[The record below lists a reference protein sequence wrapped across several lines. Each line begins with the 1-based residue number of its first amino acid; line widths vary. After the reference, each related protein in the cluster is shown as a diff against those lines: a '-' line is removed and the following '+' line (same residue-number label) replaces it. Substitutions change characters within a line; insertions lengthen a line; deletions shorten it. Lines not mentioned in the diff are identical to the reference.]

1 MQKIKDSYKTLNGG
15 HLLLSEETREHLVAH
30 AEVDDRFVQEIAS
43 KIILPQD
50 SSFFHEEV
58 NMGRVMGRAGR
69 VKTESIGLD
78 DPAWFVLRKGRVK
91 PSRIVFDAEAPLV
104 STVVVM
110 ADPTDDPNAYRLI
123 TAYIGKMSE
132 REPHNKFI
140 NNPAEFI
147 QAAKFWC
154 REALVFERKVADEIF
169 RSTWRDVVA
178 EFGNQAFVGSPA

>member
-1 MQKIKDSYKTLNGG
+1 MQKLKSYYKSCNGG

-30 AEVDDRFVQEIAS
+30 AEVDDRFVQEVAN

-50 SSFFHEEV
+50 GSFYHKEV
-58 NMGRVMGRAGR
+58 DMGRIMGRAGR
-69 VKTESIGLD
+69 VKTEKIGLD

-91 PSRIVFDAEAPLV
+91 PSRIVFDADAPLV

-110 ADPTDDPNAYRLI
+110 ADPTEDPDVYRLI
-123 TAYIGKMSE
+123 TAYVGKMSE

-140 NNPAEFI
+140 SNPAEFI
-147 QAAKFWC
+147 QAVKFWC
-154 REALVFERKVADEIF
+154 REALIFESKVADEIF
-169 RSTWRDVVA
+169 RSTWRDVIA